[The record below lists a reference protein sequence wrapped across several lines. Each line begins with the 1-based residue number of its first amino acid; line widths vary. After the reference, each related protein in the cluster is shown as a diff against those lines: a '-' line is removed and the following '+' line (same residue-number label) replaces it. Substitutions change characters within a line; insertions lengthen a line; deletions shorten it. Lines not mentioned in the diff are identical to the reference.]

1 MLNRFCLASPKMEC
15 ITLRHLDLKFFL
27 KFISKLAFIPN
38 KKIISYNLFHCL
50 FFRIRLYNEINK
62 IIAECP
68 ECDGTSRYVTLEDI
82 CFQPLYPENKNCTI
96 QSVFQYWQNNE
107 EKIYDAM
114 NDTSNN
120 YASLYEHLGRCTRN
134 PFEIECLSAFGGP
147 IQPFMVVGSYGV
159 NETYLNAGAIVITY
173 VLNNYLDSGHNK
185 ETLLKAISWEAEVLE
200 LLRNYTNP
208 LFNVYYTTERSIEDE
223 IERESFADIK
233 IIAISYVIMFVYL
246 TITLGK
252 YSTSNIKVIGFNF
265 FFFAIVSKKISKFL

>member
-1 MLNRFCLASPKMEC
+1 M
-15 ITLRHLDLKFFL
+15 
-27 KFISKLAFIPN
+27 
-38 KKIISYNLFHCL
+38 
-50 FFRIRLYNEINK
+50 
-62 IIAECP
+62 
-68 ECDGTSRYVTLEDI
+68 
-82 CFQPLYPENKNCTI
+82 
-96 QSVFQYWQNNE
+96 FQYWQNNE
-107 EKIYDAM
+107 EKLYDAM
-114 NDTSNN
+114 NDTTNN

-252 YSTSNIKVIGFNF
+252 YSTSNIKVICLTT
-265 FFFAIVSKKISKFL
+265 FLLESR